1 MKIYNRN
8 GEEAIRL
15 CDFEIRIGDTTAHN
29 GTRSV
34 RCGSLRYVQRDRSD
48 VIACDRP
55 LIGRYVTIV
64 IPGAENI
71 LTLCEVEVYG
81 TSVLGKE

>member
-1 MKIYNRN
+1 MKIYNR
-8 GEEAIRL
+8 GEEQARRL
-15 CDFEIRIGDTTAHN
+15 CGFEIRIGDTTAHN

-34 RCGSLRYVQRDRSD
+34 RCGRLHYVQRDRSD
-48 VIACDRP
+48 VIACDPP

-71 LTLCEVEVYG
+71 LSLCEVEVYG
-81 TSVLGKE
+81 TGVLGKK